1 MFAYCPHCGYI
12 FKRSTEDHCPVCHYE
27 IKDVPTDYLSPNRS
41 FFASQAARNS
51 FIAEVIETSPQYDQM
66 LANRK
71 VEILAEKQ
79 EKHQAAVAQKVKD
92 YKNTKPSLRCPVCGS
107 SNLSTISNLGKVVK
121 ISLIG
126 VWGAGDLG
134 KKRRCETC
142 GHKF

>member
-1 MFAYCPHCGYI
+1 MFVYCPRCGYI
-12 FKRSTEDHCPVCHYE
+12 FKQSNEESCPVCSHE
-27 IKDVPTDYLSPNRS
+27 IMDVPTNYLSPNKN
-41 FFASQAARNS
+41 FFASQVARTS
-51 FIAEVIETSPQYDQM
+51 FVAEVIETSAQYDKE

-71 VEILAEKQ
+71 DEILAEKQ
-79 EKHQAAVAQKVKD
+79 KQHKAALAEKVEN
-92 YKNTKPSLRCPVCGS
+92 YKNSKPTLRCPVCGS
-107 SNLSTISNLGKVVK
+107 NNLSTISNLGKVVK